1 MGSINE
7 QLSAG
12 EKVVYRAKMH
22 WLRYGKAAAC
32 LFFGGYLWVTTEA
45 SVLAPMLVLAGALLA
60 GYAFLDVLTAEFVVT
75 NRRVFLQRGILRRQS
90 VEVLLGKVES
100 IIVDQTLLGRLLDYG
115 SIYPGGAGGTRQP
128 FTLIANPMAFRQRV
142 NAEIEALQPATTAAL
157 SPA

>member
-12 EKVVYRAKMH
+12 EEVVYRAKMH
-22 WLRYGKAAAC
+22 WLRYGKAALC
-32 LFFGGYLWVTTEA
+32 LGYGGYLWLMTQA
-45 SVLAPMLVLAGALLA
+45 SVVGPILVLVGALLG

-100 IIVDQTLLGRLLDYG
+100 MVVDQTLLGRLLDYG
-115 SIYPGGAGGTRQP
+115 SIYPGGAGGTKQP
-128 FTLIANPMAFRQRV
+128 FKLIANPLAFRHRV
-142 NAEIEALQPATTAAL
+142 NAEIEALRPPSTGALKPA
-157 SPA
+157 